1 MQPPKRANAPM
12 AGRGAGESGRFRKP
26 ETSESNPTRGGA
38 QVPEHLQLKFLM
50 QDWQREMETKVARAR
65 LVFELIG
72 TDLVNEREL
81 FEELDMLRRC
91 TRALKWLPE
100 QVSVREAA

>member
-1 MQPPKRANAPM
+1 MVKAT
-12 AGRGAGESGRFRKP
+12 
-26 ETSESNPTRGGA
+26 ETEIPD
-38 QVPEHLQLKFLM
+38 HLRLKFLLL
-50 QDWQREMETKVARAR
+50 DWQRELQTKVARAR

-91 TRALKWLPE
+91 IRALKWLSK
-100 QVSVREAA
+100 QAREAA